1 MTEGAGDKRE
11 LKGRDLRQLRSRGR
25 ALPASFV
32 VGKGGLTLGGH
43 RKVEELLKSNEL
55 VKVRVLPT
63 APLSTDEASEQLASE
78 AGAEVVQVLG
88 NTILLYR
95 AAP

>member
-11 LKGRDLRQLRSRGR
+11 LKGRDLLQLRSRGR

>member
-1 MTEGAGDKRE
+1 MRESAGDKRE
-11 LKGRDLRQLRSRGR
+11 PKGRDLRQLRSRGR
-25 ALPASFV
+25 TLPASFV

-43 RKVEELLKSNEL
+43 RKVEELLKANEL

-63 APLSTDEASEQLASE
+63 APLSTDEASETLATE
-78 AGAEVVQVLG
+78 CGAAVVQVLG